1 MYHALYGAKIWIFS
15 KYQAKTTKKVV
26 EFNIH

>member
-1 MYHALYGAKIWIFS
+1 MYHSMYGAKIWTFS
-15 KYQAKTTKKVV
+15 QYQAKTTKKVV